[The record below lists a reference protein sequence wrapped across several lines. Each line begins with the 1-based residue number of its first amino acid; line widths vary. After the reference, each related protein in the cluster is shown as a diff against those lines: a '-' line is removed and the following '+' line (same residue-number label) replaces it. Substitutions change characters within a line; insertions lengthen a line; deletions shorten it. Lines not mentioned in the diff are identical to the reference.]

1 MTAVVLTRTKI
12 VPMSFFFNPGTVRH
26 CICNRDIVN
35 QSILEVEDDE
45 RAGVYSGFQSR
56 GGRYVY
62 VWISRDEISLKREK
76 SKERSVS
83 VLDISS

>member
-1 MTAVVLTRTKI
+1 M
-12 VPMSFFFNPGTVRH
+12 
-26 CICNRDIVN
+26 N

>member
-1 MTAVVLTRTKI
+1 MTKEQA
-12 VPMSFFFNPGTVRH
+12 
-26 CICNRDIVN
+26 CIQDFS
-35 QSILEVEDDE
+35 Q
-45 RAGVYSGFQSR
+45 
-56 GGRYVY
+56 GGADMYARYVY